1 MSPTPSLSEIRAI
14 LASVA
19 PLAQLDGH
27 AHDVLAEIVT
37 CREASPG
44 EVVVREGDSDRAMYV
59 LASGHARVLRG
70 GVELGALVAGEHFGE
85 IALVAGGVR
94 TASVVADA
102 PSVLLVLDERCY
114 EALVDREPRVAV
126 QLLREIV
133 TSTSSRLAKMN
144 EAVGVLLRERALP
157 RRVEL
162 EVTLDGERRR
172 VRNGI
177 TPGELLPS
185 TIGDAPVVAA
195 LVDGRARSLDLPLG
209 GNCTLT
215 SLTTAHWEGQRIFR
229 SSLALALLEAAR
241 RVGLDVRLGR
251 SLGFAQR
258 VRLLGEEAPVEA
270 AARLQVELD
279 RLVAADVPLVRE
291 RLSVLEAEDYFR
303 REGAEGTVRLLE
315 TTRRHS
321 VTVVS
326 YGDVFA
332 LEMGPLLPSTARL
345 ANRYFLE
352 PDAPNGDGRHD
363 LLLVFGVPGH
373 CRTLPPSAPQTE
385 RAVVEEGRPSLP
397 TARRARDVSKHVGA
411 MTEKQERWLETLSV
425 RGVGDFNHACIG
437 GEVAPILRVAE
448 GFHEKSIGRIADAL
462 TEARDRVR
470 LVTIAGPSSS
480 GKTTFIKRLKVQ
492 LQVNGITPRD
502 LGLDDYY
509 VDRVDTPRDAA
520 GEYDFETLEALRLP
534 LLQEHLSRLVRGEE
548 VRTAR
553 YDFKSGKG
561 EPEGGAAFRLG
572 AHDLLMIEGIHGLN
586 PRLVESLPSEQVFRI
601 FVCPLVQLPLDR
613 LSWVHASDLRLL
625 RRIVRDR
632 HGRGHGAAETILR
645 WPSVRDG
652 ERKHIFPF
660 QHHADEVFDTSLVY
674 EISVL
679 KVFAELYLL
688 EVPADH
694 PAQATAERLLE
705 LLSSWVTIYPDEVPP
720 TSILREFIGGS
731 GFTY

>member
-59 LASGHARVLRG
+59 LASGHARVMRG

-102 PSVLLVLDERCY
+102 PSVLLVLDEQCY

-162 EVTLDGERRR
+162 EVSLDGERRR

-279 RLVAADVPLVRE
+279 CLVAAEDAVSE

-321 VTVVS
+321 VTSSWVRRRIR
-326 YGDVFA
+326 A
-332 LEMGPLLPSTARL
+332 LEMGPLLPSTCAVTV
-345 ANRYFLE
+345 NRYSHIRRAE
-352 PDAPNGDGRHD
+352 RRRPTRP
-363 LLLVFGVPGH
+363 LLVFGVRPGIAA
-373 CRTLPPSAPQTE
+373 RFPPE
-385 RAVVEEGRPSLP
+385 RAADRARGRRRRAPVVADRAAC
-397 TARRARDVSKHVGA
+397 ARRVQARRSDDGNSAMARD
-411 MTEKQERWLETLSV
+411 
-425 RGVGDFNHACIG
+425 
-437 GEVAPILRVAE
+437 
-448 GFHEKSIGRIADAL
+448 
-462 TEARDRVR
+462 
-470 LVTIAGPSSS
+470 
-480 GKTTFIKRLKVQ
+480 
-492 LQVNGITPRD
+492 
-502 LGLDDYY
+502 
-509 VDRVDTPRDAA
+509 
-520 GEYDFETLEALRLP
+520 ALRAWGRR
-534 LLQEHLSRLVRGEE
+534 LQ
-548 VRTAR
+548 
-553 YDFKSGKG
+553 
-561 EPEGGAAFRLG
+561 
-572 AHDLLMIEGIHGLN
+572 
-586 PRLVESLPSEQVFRI
+586 PR
-601 FVCPLVQLPLDR
+601 
-613 LSWVHASDLRLL
+613 VH
-625 RRIVRDR
+625 RR
-632 HGRGHGAAETILR
+632 
-645 WPSVRDG
+645 
-652 ERKHIFPF
+652 
-660 QHHADEVFDTSLVY
+660 
-674 EISVL
+674 
-679 KVFAELYLL
+679 
-688 EVPADH
+688 
-694 PAQATAERLLE
+694 
-705 LLSSWVTIYPDEVPP
+705 
-720 TSILREFIGGS
+720 
-731 GFTY
+731 